1 MRQCRT
7 RIIALVSSICLSFSV
22 FTGYNVKAL
31 TTTNNDVSVEQ
42 QMKDLLREQILNN
55 NSGQSNENTI
65 ENSNVDPE
73 EVVHVLVK
81 LKGKAALDKTDKLKN
96 AEKLE
101 DDVISS
107 QDEIINEVKKLTG
120 VDSVESY
127 GYLVNGFSI
136 ECQRKYIQE
145 ISEIKGV
152 ESAVESSKVKV
163 NMTSSNKLTQAA
175 QVWQDYGYKGEGMV
189 ISVIDTGTDVTHKDF
204 ANIDSDNLKLDKQEV
219 EDFIKETGRGAYFSD
234 KIPFGY
240 NYVEENNDVK
250 NADQDHGMHVAGIA
264 TANGSDTSSIKGVAP
279 EAQLLAMKVAG
290 SDGSFYLEDAIKAI
304 EDSVKLGADVINMSF
319 GIESEIGGSDNLFGQ
334 AITKA
339 TKAGVLCVYAC
350 GNSANSTSS
359 NYESSPVNKD
369 NLKDTSTVDVQSEEG
384 FSVASME
391 NVASSNYIKISG
403 GQYSKE
409 MQYSIVEGAGID
421 TLSSELEY
429 VYCSLGKESD
439 FTNLDV
445 QGKVA
450 VVDRGTI
457 TFSEK
462 YKNALNNGAVGVI
475 VINNENG
482 IVNMSVEEKTQ
493 IPLLFIDKND
503 GEGLKTQ
510 IENGNNVFTLVK
522 SDGSTVESKDCSI
535 STYTSWGPGPDLD
548 LKPEITAP
556 GGNIYST
563 VNDNNYATYSGTSM
577 SSPNIAGA
585 SALLIQSIKEKY
597 TDVKGYDIT
606 RLARNMLMNTASP
619 LSDKTS
625 GIVYSPRQQGA
636 GLVQLDNAIKTT
648 VIATDSNNKAS
659 ICLKNIGSSKQFKIT
674 LTNYGDKDVTYL
686 LNDADLYTDTTIKEG
701 VVSEDKIEGAKVK
714 FNKSEVC
721 VAAGKT
727 IEVKGTLTL
736 PDNFEK
742 QNFVEGYITFNSE
755 DKDNPNLSMPLLA
768 FYGDYGDETI
778 IDTKAA
784 DSENSLRSVTGL
796 GQMDA
801 TTNKFTYYGEENNSE
816 DSYGGYDNYGN
827 MGYGNIG
834 YGKVKKNINEDKV
847 AFSPNDDEAQDYVNV
862 ATYFLRN
869 AKDYTIEVLDK
880 DKKVLGNKVEYTD
893 VAKDSYYY
901 YINYNGYTTYHEYTW
916 DGTLYD
922 QSTGK
927 YKNVKDGQYYIRLT
941 AKGYTDDAKE
951 QTIDMPVKVDTVNPE
966 GKIEDVKVTKS
977 MGRQV
982 CKISWQA
989 TDETS
994 GIMDTV
1000 GIMFNDDS
1008 STYQNVTDITESN
1021 GVYTATVSLSNNNYG
1036 FGGSQQSIT
1045 SVDSVTLAIADN
1057 AGNITI
1063 LSNGKGGDNIEVTD
1077 TEAPKIT
1084 SMSYK
1089 EDSVTI
1095 VDKNTLNMSITCED
1109 ESATYGYIEN
1119 FTTNDYNYG
1128 EARANGKIS
1137 LSVGLQEGANLI
1149 GVFAQDEYGN
1159 ISETKYFSVVY
1170 IEDKTKLS
1178 AGFVGV
1184 NGIEEI
1190 NTTNNEDDILTVK
1203 GYVSQKPKVIQ
1214 VNGDDVE
1221 VNDDMTFTKD
1231 VKLTQGVNKIK
1242 LHVEDNDGNVSDQS
1256 IIRIY
1261 YDSVAP
1267 TINCNDLG
1275 IEASNDGYIHVN
1287 DNNITISGT
1296 VSDNSSD
1303 YAMFING
1310 SQVLSTNTQGQSD
1323 SKTLTREFSQEVVL
1337 QDGANI
1343 IKLEAIDKY
1352 GNKTEKEIKIALGD
1366 KAITDNQ
1373 GEDNK
1378 DKEDNKDDDKDNKGD
1393 QDNKDN
1399 KDEEEDNK
1407 GDQDNKDNKDEE
1419 EDNKGDQDN
1428 KDNKDEEE
1436 DNKGDQDNKD
1446 DDNKDNT
1453 GDTEDTGDA
1462 NDLVKI
1468 LLSLSFAIGTTIYCR
1483 KKIS

>member
-1 MRQCRT
+1 MKKLKQCKT
-7 RIIALVSSICLSFSV
+7 RIIALLSSICLSFSA

-31 TTTNNDVSVEQ
+31 TTTNNNLSVEQ
-42 QMKDLLREQILNN
+42 QMKDLLKEQITNN
-55 NSGQSNENTI
+55 NLDQKNENNTI
-65 ENSNVDPE
+65 ENNNVDPE
-73 EVVHVLVK
+73 EVVHVLVQ
-81 LKGKAALDKTDKLKN
+81 LKGKAALDKTDKLKK

-107 QDEIINEVKKLTG
+107 QDEVINKVKKITG

-145 ISEIKGV
+145 ISEIEGV

-204 ANIDSDNLKLDKQEV
+204 ANIDSNNLKLDKQKV
-219 EDFIKETGRGAYFSD
+219 EDFIEETGRGAYFSD

-250 NADQDHGMHVAGIA
+250 NEDQDHGMHVAGIA
-264 TANGSDTSSIKGVAP
+264 TANGSDSSSIKGVAP

-319 GIESEIGGSDNLFGQ
+319 GMESEIGGSDNLFGQ

-339 TKAGVLCVYAC
+339 TEAGVLCVYAC

-369 NLKDTSTVDVQSEEG
+369 GLKDTSTVDVESEEG

-403 GQYSKE
+403 GNYSKE
-409 MQYSIVEGAGID
+409 MQYSITEGVGID

-429 VYCSLGKESD
+429 VYCSLGKKSD
-439 FTNLDV
+439 FENLDV

-457 TFSEK
+457 TFTEK
-462 YKNALNNGAVGVI
+462 YKNALNSGAVGVI

-482 IVNMSVEEKTQ
+482 IVNMSVENETT
-493 IPLLFIDKND
+493 IPLLFVDKND
-503 GEGLKTQ
+503 GESLKDQ
-510 IENGNNVFTLVK
+510 IENNNNVFTLAK
-522 SDGSTVESKDCSI
+522 SDGSTVESNDCAI
-535 STYTSWGPGPDLD
+535 STYTSWGPGPDLE
-548 LKPEITAP
+548 LRPEITAP

-563 VNDNNYATYSGTSM
+563 VNDNSYATYSGTSM
-577 SSPNIAGA
+577 ASPNIAGA

-597 TDVKGYDIT
+597 TDINGYDIT

-636 GLVQLDNAIKTT
+636 GIVQIDNAIKTT
-648 VIATDSNNKAS
+648 VTATDSNNKAS

-674 LTNYGDKDVTYL
+674 LTNYGDEDVNYS
-686 LNDADLYTDTTIKEG
+686 LNDADLYTDTTTKEG
-701 VVSEDKIEGAKVK
+701 VISETKIEGAKVT
-714 FNKSEVC
+714 FNKSNVC
-721 VAAGKT
+721 VKAGKSV
-727 IEVKGTLTL
+727 EVKGTLTL
-736 PDNFEK
+736 PNSFEK

-755 DKDNPNLSMPLLA
+755 TTDKPSLSMPLLA

-778 IDTKAA
+778 IDSKAS
-784 DSENSLRSVTGL
+784 DSENSLRGVTGL
-796 GQMDA
+796 GQMNTA
-801 TTNKFTYYGEENNSE
+801 TNKFTYYGEENNS
-816 DSYGGYDNYGN
+816 DNDYGRYDDYLNGSYGNNGTIKNT
-827 MGYGNIG
+827 
-834 YGKVKKNINEDKV
+834 KKIDENKV
-847 AFSPNDDEAQDYVNV
+847 AFSPNNDETQDYVNI

-869 AKDYTIEVLDK
+869 AKDYTIEVLDE
-880 DKKVLGNKVEYTD
+880 DKNVLGNKVEYTD
-893 VAKDSYYY
+893 VAKDSYYN

-916 DGTLYD
+916 DGTIYD

-941 AKGYTDDAKE
+941 SKGYTEDAKE
-951 QTIDMPVKVDTVNPE
+951 QTIDMPIKVDTVDPE
-966 GKIEDVKVTKS
+966 AKIQDVKVSKS

-989 TDETS
+989 SDETS
-994 GIMDTV
+994 GIMNTV
-1000 GIMFNDDS
+1000 GVMFNDDS

-1036 FGGSQQSIT
+1036 FGGNQQNVT

-1057 AGNITI
+1057 AGNITVI
-1063 LSNGKGGDNIEVTD
+1063 SNGKGGDNIEVTD

-1084 SMSYK
+1084 SMTYK

-1109 ESATYGYIEN
+1109 ESTTYGYIEN

-1159 ISETKYFSVVY
+1159 VSETKYFSVVY
-1170 IEDKTKLS
+1170 VEDKTKLS

-1184 NGIEEI
+1184 NGVEEI
-1190 NTTNNEDDILTVK
+1190 NTTENGDDTLTVK
-1203 GYVSQKPKVIQ
+1203 GYVTQKPKVIQ
-1214 VNGDDVE
+1214 VNGEDVA

-1231 VKLTQGVNKIK
+1231 VKLIQGVNKIK

-1275 IEASNDGYIHVN
+1275 VETSDDGYIHVN
-1287 DNNITISGT
+1287 NKNITISGT
-1296 VSDNSSD
+1296 VTDNLSD
-1303 YAMFING
+1303 YTMFING

-1323 SKTLTREFSQEVVL
+1323 SETLTREFSKEIVL

-1343 IKLEAIDKY
+1343 IKLKAIDKY

-1366 KAITDNQ
+1366 EAITDNQ
-1373 GEDNK
+1373 GDKDDQGDQDDQGNQGDKDDQGNQGDKDDQGDQDDQGNQGDKDDQGDQDDQGNQGDKDDQGNQGNK
-1378 DKEDNKDDDKDNKGD
+1378 DDQGDKEDTKDVNNLG
-1393 QDNKDN
+1393 
-1399 KDEEEDNK
+1399 
-1407 GDQDNKDNKDEE
+1407 
-1419 EDNKGDQDN
+1419 
-1428 KDNKDEEE
+1428 
-1436 DNKGDQDNKD
+1436 
-1446 DDNKDNT
+1446 
-1453 GDTEDTGDA
+1453 
-1462 NDLVKI
+1462 KI
-1468 LLSLSFAIGTTIYCR
+1468 LLSLSFAIGTTIYCKR
-1483 KKIS
+1483 KIS